1 MRLDY
6 NRFSFNY
13 LVPQEVLPEPFVTPE
28 IRGFAGLG
36 VESNEQEG
44 FPMRRIPGEPW
55 QDLAEVAVEQRDSQ
69 QINHLIEQL
78 DRDQRS
84 EEPQK
89 HASQQR

>member
-1 MRLDY
+1 
-6 NRFSFNY
+6 
-13 LVPQEVLPEPFVTPE
+13 
-28 IRGFAGLG
+28 
-36 VESNEQEG
+36 
-44 FPMRRIPGEPW
+44 MRRNSGEQW

-84 EEPQK
+84 EEAQK

>member
-1 MRLDY
+1 MPR
-6 NRFSFNY
+6 N
-13 LVPQEVLPEPFVTPE
+13 
-28 IRGFAGLG
+28 
-36 VESNEQEG
+36 
-44 FPMRRIPGEPW
+44 PGEQW

-84 EEPQK
+84 KETQR